1 MEQRKLLFSIGAA
14 MGMLVLILDG
24 KTALAGARSGID
36 LCLITVIPALF
47 PFIVLSILLS
57 GMLLGEPI
65 PFLRPL
71 GKLLKMPAGT
81 ESLLICAF
89 LGGYPA
95 GAVAVREAFRSGA
108 VSRDTAQRLLSF
120 CNNAGPSFLF
130 GMTLSLFP
138 DAGAAWILWGIHILS
153 ALMVGILIPGKD
165 TGSAHLKKGESA
177 AEVIKK
183 AITVMA
189 VVCAWVILFRIFI
202 AFLDRWLLWLL
213 PTEVKVALIG
223 FLELSN
229 GCCSLVLVEDMR
241 IRMILCSGMLAFG
254 GLCVTMQTV
263 SSVKGL
269 GMKQYFLGKILQFLF
284 SILLSSAV
292 VFRFWWILPIFVAAV
307 FLFSGR
313 SKNKSGNSVRTSV

>member
-1 MEQRKLLFSIGAA
+1 
-14 MGMLVLILDG
+14 
-24 KTALAGARSGID
+24 
-36 LCLITVIPALF
+36 
-47 PFIVLSILLS
+47 
-57 GMLLGEPI
+57 
-65 PFLRPL
+65 
-71 GKLLKMPAGT
+71 MPAGT

-95 GAVAVREAFRSGA
+95 GAVAVYEAFRSGA

-138 DAGAAWILWGIHILS
+138 DAGTAWILWGIHILS
-153 ALMVGILIPGKD
+153 ALTVGILIPGKD

-229 GCCSLVLVEDMR
+229 GCCSLALVEDMR

-269 GMKQYFLGKILQFLF
+269 GMKQYFLGKILQLLF

-292 VFRFWWILPIFVAAV
+292 VFRFGWILPIFVAAV